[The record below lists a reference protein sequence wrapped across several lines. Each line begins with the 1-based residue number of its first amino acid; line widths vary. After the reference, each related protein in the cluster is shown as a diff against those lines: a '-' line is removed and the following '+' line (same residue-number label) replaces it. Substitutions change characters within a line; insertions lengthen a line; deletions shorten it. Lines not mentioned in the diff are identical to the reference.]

1 MAMGETNVLRVL
13 AEPEAELALTA
24 TARIFGLTIAT
35 VTLIIEVALP
45 PMIKMAEANPELRKR
60 MAASGA
66 LPPWPI
72 ADYYDLMA
80 TNLDVRQSA
89 MDDYKA
95 TYGGMLDLV
104 NRAAARRAGVTNGQ
118 ARDVIAA
125 VLPALGR
132 MLNRPS

>member
-60 MAASGA
+60 MAASGG

-125 VLPALGR
+125 MLPALGR